1 MPDTED
7 QIFTGWDKSFSRVT
21 SDMTVTA
28 QYRDRNN
35 VTITF
40 KDYSGLILGTTTIK
54 EGKNA
59 TAPVTPTRDGYRF
72 TGWSSSLSNVTS
84 NKTVTAQYSLFG
96 GNNVLDISYKING
109 NNTVTVTF
117 AITGTVKFCGLEG
130 YVDIPAGMTVE
141 NMTQGDGALANESG
155 GKIYF
160 TFTSLNA
167 QNVTKTTTLMT
178 ITFRYTDDFSAA
190 TLNTVLEDIY
200 DQDYTKVDYI
210 IVGGE
215 IKVK

>member
-1 MPDTED
+1 M
-7 QIFTGWDKSFSRVT
+7 
-21 SDMTVTA
+21 
-28 QYRDRNN
+28 
-35 VTITF
+35 
-40 KDYSGLILGTTTIK
+40 
-54 EGKNA
+54 
-59 TAPVTPTRDGYRF
+59 
-72 TGWSSSLSNVTS
+72 
-84 NKTVTAQYSLFG
+84 
-96 GNNVLDISYKING
+96 
-109 NNTVTVTF
+109 
-117 AITGTVKFCGLEG
+117 
-130 YVDIPAGMTVE
+130 DIPAGMTVE
-141 NMTQGDGALANESG
+141 SMTQGDGALANESG